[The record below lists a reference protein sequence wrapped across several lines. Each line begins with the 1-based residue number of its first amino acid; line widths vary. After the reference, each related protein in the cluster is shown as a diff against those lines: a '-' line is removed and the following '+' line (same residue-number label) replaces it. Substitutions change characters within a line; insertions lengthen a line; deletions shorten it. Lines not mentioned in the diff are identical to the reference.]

1 MDTTRDD
8 PTNPRYPH
16 KYVEQIFDNA
26 EELLDKTGDD
36 YTRVCFGL
44 AYVAAVIALEGG
56 RKKPVLGFQVLISA
70 YLSALDHVVPT
81 TDEYKECA
89 ELVELRKRRLN

>member
-44 AYVAAVIALEGG
+44 AYVAAVIAL
-56 RKKPVLGFQVLISA
+56 
-70 YLSALDHVVPT
+70 
-81 TDEYKECA
+81 
-89 ELVELRKRRLN
+89 